1 MIAPFTIF
9 PKRHAFL
16 IGAQT
21 YTDPGVRTLKTPV
34 QDIKLMADALTAY
47 GYETHSYP
55 DPTHDTFVQAIE
67 SIASLDPDGAAQ
79 IIIYYAGHGVALT
92 QQQAD
97 GPPTYGG
104 YLLPVDVRRE
114 QLADTAISMQ
124 WIADQVLHL
133 NGKQVL
139 LILDCCYA
147 GAVRQAASGFRGAF
161 ETEAEETISQEDFGH
176 FTRYRANQILT
187 SSAHNQQALDQ
198 YIGNDVADGQFVNSP
213 FATLLSRALG
223 NGEADTNHDG
233 VVTVNELQDYIQERL
248 AAAAANQ
255 DHEQTSCLFAFSSHE
270 GGEFVFLAP
279 SFNPASLSTRQ
290 RINPYK
296 GLDSYKP
303 EDSTFFFGRDGAIRD
318 LNKLLNTTN
327 FVVVVGASGTGK
339 SSLVMGGILGPRKR
353 SGTAYTIMRP
363 GKTPL
368 MELANALRTPPPLL
382 LIDQMEELITQA
394 TDRSE
399 EQLTQFFAELT
410 R

>member
-1 MIAPFTIF
+1 MTAPFVIF

-21 YTDPGVRTLKTPV
+21 YTDPGVRALKTPV

-55 DPTHDTFVQAIE
+55 DPTHDTFVRAIE
-67 SIASLDPDGAAQ
+67 SIASLDPDGTAQ

-92 QQQAD
+92 QQPAD

-104 YLLPVDVRRE
+104 YLLPVDARRG

-198 YIGNDVADGQFVNSP
+198 YIGIDVADDQFITSP

-233 VVTVNELQDYIQERL
+233 VVTINELQDYIQERL

-279 SFNPASLSTRQ
+279 TFNPASLSTRQ

-318 LNKLLNTTN
+318 LNKLLDATN

-353 SGTAYTIMRP
+353 AGVTYAITRP

-368 MELANALRTPPPLL
+368 KELANTLKNPP
-382 LIDQMEELITQA
+382 
-394 TDRSE
+394 
-399 EQLTQFFAELT
+399 
-410 R
+410 